1 MTLPNVRH
9 MKTQNIIIRM
19 LGAQVLTLLGFASY
33 AVTLNTMQREWNLSN
48 FQSGFI
54 ASIFFLG
61 YMGVVSFAT
70 VLTDRLDARR
80 IYLVGVSIEFVGLIG
95 LALFANGFYSALFFM
110 FMVGAGVAGAYMPGL
125 KIITDRVKT
134 GELTRYI
141 SFYTAFFGV
150 GVGLSYLISGLILQI
165 LNWHYVFGIIA
176 LGPVL
181 AGCIVFF
188 CVQPLADKKWHGEIN
203 LQWGDVFPWSRW
215 KLVLRNKDSSTYI
228 FGYVA
233 HSLELFASRSWLVA
247 FFIICAS
254 YSAEPFFLSG
264 TESASLI
271 NFFGVPASILGNE
284 IAIRLG
290 RKKWIYIV
298 MSVSAIFGVFLSLSI
313 GHAWWLIMALAIGH
327 SIFIMADSATLTAGL
342 VTSTS
347 DQLKGAAMG
356 LHSMLG
362 FGGGFLGPS
371 IFGFILDLAGG
382 QKQAHAWVWA
392 YISIVVWGCIFVI
405 YQLLNKNRSSERS

>member
-1 MTLPNVRH
+1 
-9 MKTQNIIIRM
+9 MKTRTIIICM

-33 AVTLNTMQREWNLSN
+33 AVTLNTLQDEWSLTN
-48 FQSGFI
+48 FQSGLI

-80 IYLVGVSIEFVGLIG
+80 IYLVGVSIEFIG
-95 LALFANGFYSALFFM
+95 LTGLAFFANGFYSALLFM
-110 FMVGAGVAGAYMPGL
+110 CLSGAGVAGTYMPGL
-125 KIITDRVKT
+125 KILTDRVKT

-150 GVGLSYLISGLILQI
+150 GVGLSYFISGLILQI
-165 LNWHYVFGIIA
+165 INWHYVFGIIA
-176 LGPVL
+176 LGPLL
-181 AGCIVFF
+181 AGFIVFF
-188 CVQPLADKKWHGEIN
+188 CIKPLADQKWHGEIN
-203 LQWGDVFPWSRW
+203 LKWGDFFPLARW
-215 KLVLRNKDSSTYI
+215 KLVLKNKDSSTYI

-247 FFIICAS
+247 FFMICSA
-254 YSAEPFFLSG
+254 YSVESFFLSG

-271 NFFGVPASILGNE
+271 NFFGVPASIIGNE
-284 IAIRLG
+284 IAIRIG

-298 MSVSAIFGVFLSLSI
+298 MSVSAVLGILLSLSI
-313 GHAWWLIMALAIGH
+313 GHAWWLIMTLAIGH

-342 VTSTS
+342 VTSTT
-347 DQLKGAAMG
+347 DHLKGAAMG

-371 IFGFILDLAGG
+371 IFGFILDLSGG
-382 QKQAHAWVWA
+382 QKHAHAWVWA
-392 YISIVVWGCIFVI
+392 YISIVIWGCLFVI
-405 YQLLNKNRSSERS
+405 YQFLNRRYSHKTSF